1 MRYTPTNLYAE
12 QDPTN
17 KIMLEFREEPYRREY
32 WMGKL
37 RIDAT
42 DDGGIWVV
50 EKNEDKSPWTWKRR
64 LALLEAKRT
73 FQHID
78 DDHRPGLSD
87 DNLAQYTCE
96 TLTACLENSEE
107 DEYV

>member
-12 QDPTN
+12 QNPANNTL
-17 KIMLEFREEPYRREY
+17 LEFREEPCRRAYRVT
-32 WMGKL
+32 KL

-50 EKNEDKSPWTWKRR
+50 GKSKVKAPWMWKRR
-64 LALLEAKRT
+64 LALLEAKRA